1 VAVQRL
7 CDVREPRRHRLIWAA
22 VGCVHLAAIAGV
34 VASGAWLAGG
44 TEAPEGGLI
53 LIRLDAEPLGSSGEV
68 PQGLGLGGAQGFL
81 PDASLVLRSSVPTA
95 SEALA
100 GPAVAVAAPAVSSPS
115 SLAAVS
121 RPALAPAFLPPQFRV
136 RVEPTYPERARR
148 AGVEG
153 RVTVRLRISAA
164 GEVLSADLAASS
176 GSASLDAAA
185 LSAAQASR
193 FTPAQAEA
201 GAVPSDATATYRFE
215 LK

>member
-1 VAVQRL
+1 M
-7 CDVREPRRHRLIWAA
+7 
-22 VGCVHLAAIAGV
+22 
-34 VASGAWLAGG
+34 ASGAWLAGG

-81 PDASLVLRSSVPTA
+81 PDASVVLRSSVPTA

-100 GPAVAVAAPAVSSPS
+100 GPAVAVAAPAVSSA

-201 GAVPSDATATYRFE
+201 GAVPSEATATYRFE

>member
-81 PDASLVLRSSVPTA
+81 PDASVVLRSSVPTA

-100 GPAVAVAAPAVSSPS
+100 GPAVAVAAPAVSSA

>member
-1 VAVQRL
+1 M
-7 CDVREPRRHRLIWAA
+7 AA
-22 VGCVHLAAIAGV
+22 V
-34 VASGAWLAGG
+34 VASGAWNAGG
-44 TEAPEGGLI
+44 KEAPEGGL
-53 LIRLDAEPLGSSGEV
+53 LLVRLDAEPLGLPGEA

-81 PDASLVLRSSVPTA
+81 PDASVVLRSSVPTA
-95 SEALA
+95 SEAWA
-100 GPAVAVAAPAVSSPS
+100 GPSAAVAAPAVSPAASF
-115 SLAAVS
+115 AAVS
-121 RPALAPAFLPPQFRV
+121 RPAPAPAFLPPQFRV

-164 GEVLSADLAASS
+164 GEVLTADLAVSS

-193 FTPAQAEA
+193 FTPAQADA
-201 GAVPSDATATYRFE
+201 GVVPSEATATYRFE

>member
-1 VAVQRL
+1 M
-7 CDVREPRRHRLIWAA
+7 
-22 VGCVHLAAIAGV
+22 
-34 VASGAWLAGG
+34 
-44 TEAPEGGLI
+44 
-53 LIRLDAEPLGSSGEV
+53 
-68 PQGLGLGGAQGFL
+68 
-81 PDASLVLRSSVPTA
+81 
-95 SEALA
+95 
-100 GPAVAVAAPAVSSPS
+100 AAPAVSSPS

-153 RVTVRLRISAA
+153 RVTVRLHISAA
-164 GEVLSADLAASS
+164 GEVVAADVATSS

-185 LSAAQASR
+185 LLAAQASR
-193 FTPAQAEA
+193 FTPARAEA

>member
-1 VAVQRL
+1 MAVQRL

-81 PDASLVLRSSVPTA
+81 PDASVVLRSSVPTA

-100 GPAVAVAAPAVSSPS
+100 GPAVAVAAPAVSSA